1 MLSYIG
7 RDAPNTF
14 AILPYYDYNRA
25 LILRYHCLG
34 PRTRRG
40 RSLGG
45 DDSGDSSNQKRE
57 EAVNARLL
65 REVYLGEEEEE
76 ETFLIKERWRK
87 GRENTVIYTY

>member
-1 MLSYIG
+1 MG
-7 RDAPNTF
+7 
-14 AILPYYDYNRA
+14 
-25 LILRYHCLG
+25 YHCLG

-57 EAVNARLL
+57 EAANARLL